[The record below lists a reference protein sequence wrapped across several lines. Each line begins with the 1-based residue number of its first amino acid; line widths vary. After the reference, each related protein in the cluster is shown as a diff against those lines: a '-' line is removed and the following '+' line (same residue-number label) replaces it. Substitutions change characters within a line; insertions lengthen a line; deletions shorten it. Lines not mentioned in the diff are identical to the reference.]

1 MAIKNDWLLDQI
13 ENLALLVSKVF
24 FKKTSS
30 KYEIEDKLNLTASDQ
45 LYKELKILLD
55 CGKIC
60 EAEDLLYKSLDISD
74 SKYLEVAVD
83 FYESLN
89 LLEDGE
95 LEKSNFSREEIN
107 DGLMDIL
114 VKYNIDLKQFNI
126 NS

>member
-30 KYEIEDKLNLTASDQ
+30 KYEIEDNLKLTASDQ
-45 LYKELKILLD
+45 LYKTLKCLLD

-60 EAEDLLYKSLDISD
+60 EAEDLLYKNLDTSEI
-74 SKYLEVAVD
+74 KYLEVAVD

-89 LLEDGE
+89 LLEDAD
-95 LEKSNFSREEIN
+95 LEKANFSREEIN